1 MTAVTVG
8 LRDICPGYVVIVIR
22 LDEIERRAMRL
33 RSLVAKAM
41 VAGALGL
48 PAVGLGIGVANHP
61 PFPPQVP
68 TLPNVPVVASPVLAT
83 AMANADE
90 VTANANEAAATA
102 DATQLMPTITA
113 TPFGGERARSSGEA
127 GLNPHGW
134 AGVTSIPLL
143 GPSGGLLG

>member
-1 MTAVTVG
+1 
-8 LRDICPGYVVIVIR
+8 
-22 LDEIERRAMRL
+22 MRL
-33 RSLVAKAM
+33 RPILAKAM

-48 PAVGLGIGVANHP
+48 PAVGLGIGLANHP
-61 PFPPQVP
+61 PSPPQVP
-68 TLPNVPVVASPVLAT
+68 TLPNVPAVASPVLAT

-90 VTANANEAAATA
+90 ATANGNEAAAIANANEAAAMA
-102 DATQLMPTITA
+102 NANQLVSAITA
-113 TPFGGERARSSGEA
+113 TPLGGERARSSGVA